1 MKGGTMNAK
10 RALLLLVLSCTLAP
24 ISQAQIKHIEM
35 RVEGMT

>member
-1 MKGGTMNAK
+1 MNSK
-10 RALLLLVLSCTLAP
+10 RIAILLLLGCALAP

>member
-1 MKGGTMNAK
+1 MNTK
-10 RALLLLVLSCTLAP
+10 LALLLLLGYTFAP

>member
-1 MKGGTMNAK
+1 MNTK
-10 RALLLLVLSCTLAP
+10 RVALLLLLGCTFAP